1 MDELKAVCKRLGR
14 NYAEIEITAMWQP
27 QTGLDTIRKLRDIGV
42 ARVVTFAM
50 AAGDPTDAIKRLG
63 DEVIAKL

>member
-1 MDELKAVCKRLGR
+1 
-14 NYAEIEITAMWQP
+14 MWQP